1 MELAFATL
9 HQLCAPMLD
18 QWDRLPAPQRD
29 ALQTAF
35 GMKEGPA
42 PDRFL
47 VALAALTLL
56 SESASER
63 PLLCLVDDH
72 QWSDHASAQV
82 LAFVARR
89 LSVESVGLLFAARRP
104 GGDLSGLDE
113 LAIGG
118 LDEADARALLDSVVT
133 GPLDERVRDQIVA
146 ETRGNPLAL
155 MELPRSVTP
164 GELAG
169 GFGLPG
175 APAGTDPVEENFRR
189 RVDALPAETR
199 QLLLLASA
207 DPAADPALVWQA
219 AALLGIGAEAAGPAA
234 EAGLAEFGARVRFR
248 HPLVRSVVYRFAPG
262 QDRQRAHAA
271 LAKVTD
277 PRLNPDR
284 RAWHLAQAA
293 AGPDEGIAR
302 ELENSASR
310 AKARGGLAAAAAF
323 LERAAMLSLDPAQ
336 RAGRALAAADGKV
349 SAGAFAAALDLL
361 AMAEAGPLTEFQRAR
376 TDLLRAQIA
385 FLTSR
390 GSDAPPLLLK
400 AARRLEPIDA
410 GLSRAA
416 YLDALSAAMFA
427 SRLASP
433 GPACRRSRVRS
444 PPRPGRRTTHGCKTS
459 FWMDWQRTTPAVM
472 RPVCRSCGARCLPS
486 VMARPS
492 TKSCDGCG
500 SDASPPCTCGMT
512 SAGRRLPPDLC
523 RLPALSA
530 R

>member
-1 MELAFATL
+1 
-9 HQLCAPMLD
+9 MLD
-18 QWDRLPAPQRD
+18 RIVASVRGGESRALVLHGDQGAGKTALLEYLAGHADGCRVARAAGVQIRDGAGVRHPCISCALRCWITWERLPAPQRD

-35 GMKEGPA
+35 GMTEGPA

-56 SESASER
+56 SESAAER

-155 MELPRSVTP
+155 MELPRSLTP

-175 APAGTDPVEENFRR
+175 APAGTDPRRGELPAPGRGPSRRDPPSAAARGGRPGRATRHWSGGRPPCSGSAQRR
-189 RVDALPAETR
+189 R
-199 QLLLLASA
+199 
-207 DPAADPALVWQA
+207 
-219 AALLGIGAEAAGPAA
+219 GPRA

-271 LAKVTD
+271 LAEVTD

-284 RAWHLAQAA
+284 RAWHRAQAA

-302 ELENSASR
+302 ELESSASR

-336 RAGRALAAADGKV
+336 RAGRALAAADGK
-349 SAGAFAAALDLL
+349 ALGRGVRSG
-361 AMAEAGPLTEFQRAR
+361 AGPAR
-376 TDLLRAQIA
+376 H
-385 FLTSR
+385 
-390 GSDAPPLLLK
+390 G
-400 AARRLEPIDA
+400 
-410 GLSRAA
+410 GSRAA
-416 YLDALSAAMFA
+416 DRVPARSRGPA
-427 SRLASP
+427 SRPDRVSHQP
-433 GPACRRSRVRS
+433 GQRRAAPAAEGRQEARAHRRRAFPCEGSGCAVGGDVRE
-444 PPRPGRRTTHGCKTS
+444 PPGRCWCRHAGDRAVGRLGAPAAATPHGCKIS
-459 FWMDWQRTTPAVM
+459 FWTD
-472 RPVCRSCGARCLPS
+472 
-486 VMARPS
+486 
-492 TKSCDGCG
+492 
-500 SDASPPCTCGMT
+500 
-512 SAGRRLPPDLC
+512 
-523 RLPALSA
+523 
-530 R
+530 